1 MTSPVMTQ
9 WDVLRFSDAEAEP
22 ATLNIAEETPI
33 GFVYNSVPYA
43 VMMGTLQDLEDY
55 AYGFSVTERL
65 VSQAS
70 SIRSVRIET
79 AEDGV
84 TLSLDIAGEDFRRLL
99 QSRRAMTGRTG
110 CGVCGSEDLK
120 SLHAALPPAPTM
132 PPVPLAAIRQA
143 VNHLAEHQT
152 LNAQVHMVHGAA
164 WCGPDGTIRIIRE
177 DVGRHNALDKLI
189 GAGLRQNISFAEG
202 FCLITS
208 RCSYEMAQKAILAG
222 FSTLVA
228 VSAPT
233 ARALRLA
240 EQAGL
245 TIVALARNTSRCLF
259 TGSVKKEPDN

>member
-1 MTSPVMTQ
+1 MPNSVMTRWPVQ
-9 WDVLRFSDAEAEP
+9 RLTDMDAEP

-55 AYGFSVTERL
+55 AYGFSITERL
-65 VSQAS
+65 VSNAA
-70 SIRSVRIET
+70 SIRSVKTEVG
-79 AEDGV
+79 EDGA

-120 SLHAALPPAPTM
+120 SLHTALPPVPAM
-132 PPVPLAAIRQA
+132 PPVPLSAIRQA
-143 VNHLAEHQT
+143 VNDLADHQT

-164 WCGPDGTIRIIRE
+164 WCGSNGSIRIIRE

-189 GAGLRQNISFAEG
+189 GAGLRQNVCFAEG

-208 RCSYEMAQKAILAG
+208 RCSYEMVQKAIMAG

-228 VSAPT
+228 ISAPT
-233 ARALRLA
+233 ARALHLA

-245 TIVALARNTSRCLF
+245 TIVALARRSSQFLF
-259 TGSVKKEPDN
+259 TGSVG

>member
-1 MTSPVMTQ
+1 MSDFVMTR
-9 WDVLRFSDAEAEP
+9 WPVERFTDEDTEAT
-22 ATLNIAEETPI
+22 TLAIAEETPI
-33 GFVYNSVPYA
+33 SFVYNSVPYA

-55 AYGFSVTERL
+55 AYGFSITERL
-65 VSQAS
+65 VSDAA
-70 SIRSVRIET
+70 SIRSVRTELGD
-79 AEDGV
+79 DGV

-120 SLHAALPPAPTM
+120 SLHTALPAVPAM

-143 VNHLAEHQT
+143 VKTLADHQT

-164 WCGPDGTIRIIRE
+164 WCGADGRIHMIRE

-189 GAGLRQNISFAEG
+189 GAGLRQNVCFAEG

-208 RCSYEMAQKAILAG
+208 RCSFEMVQKAILAG

-228 VSAPT
+228 ISAPT
-233 ARALRLA
+233 TRALRLA
-240 EQAGL
+240 QEAGL
-245 TIVALARNTSRCLF
+245 TIVALARRSSQHLF
-259 TGSVKKEPDN
+259 TGAVG